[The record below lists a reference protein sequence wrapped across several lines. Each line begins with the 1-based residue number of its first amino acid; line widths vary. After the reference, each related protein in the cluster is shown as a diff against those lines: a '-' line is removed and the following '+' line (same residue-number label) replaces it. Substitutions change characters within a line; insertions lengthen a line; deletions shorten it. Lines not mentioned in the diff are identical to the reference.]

1 MTRFSKDQIISKS
14 KSRLGGQITYHV
26 ILNFVFFSFVHYIT
40 FVLAIP
46 TIKPT
51 VHPRQLCVL
60 ACTRLFALSNIMS
73 KIRIFLWCPYKE
85 VRTQDFSAQCYRQL
99 SSDMMN
105 LLLMQFVSAGKTIN
119 HLWSLACIYT
129 YRARELKD
137 RNRKEF

>member
-1 MTRFSKDQIISKS
+1 MSN
-14 KSRLGGQITYHV
+14 HV

-99 SSDMMN
+99 SS
-105 LLLMQFVSAGKTIN
+105 LLLMQFQVLPVRRLI
-119 HLWSLACIYT
+119 T
-129 YRARELKD
+129 YGPLPASTRTGPAS
-137 RNRKEF
+137 

>member
-1 MTRFSKDQIISKS
+1 MTN
-14 KSRLGGQITYHV
+14 HV
-26 ILNFVFFSFVHYIT
+26 ILNFVFFFICSLHYICLGDSNNQT
-40 FVLAIP
+40 YGPSASIVRVS
-46 TIKPT
+46 
-51 VHPRQLCVL
+51 VHKVIC
-60 ACTRLFALSNIMS
+60 ALSNIMS

-99 SSDMMN
+99 SS
-105 LLLMQFVSAGKTIN
+105 LLLMQFVSAGKTTN